1 MLQTGPWLG
10 DVALGRATAWGQ
22 VDRVSFEASMTSRAR
37 AGCAG
42 TGDVAALRA
51 GLVAVLLS
59 ALPTLALAKAEPPPV
74 AAPPVAAAPTPVA
87 VPAPSPPPTAEAKA
101 LADQIEQDKLAGV
114 AAFEKGDYKTALE
127 RFRNVRKADPND
139 DEAMF
144 LLGRAFLANDQPA
157 AAAEQFSTAIA
168 TNDKVEKYYYARAKA
183 DTRLGQYAAALADF
197 TRDLDLRGGKGTP
210 IYYLARG
217 DAYLG
222 NGQNDMAIRDY
233 KMVLSL
239 SGDAHAAYLHKGVAL
254 ARGQDLA
261 HALEDFDAA
270 EAAGK
275 SAGSLDFDTY
285 FYRGAVRQLSGD
297 KAGAFADYQAA
308 LQKADPR
315 APMARCLARAVD
327 TRRHSIFDRG
337 PPGCDGVSAQ
347 KALLTP
353 PTP

>member
-1 MLQTGPWLG
+1 
-10 DVALGRATAWGQ
+10 
-22 VDRVSFEASMTSRAR
+22 MTSRAR
-37 AGCAG
+37 AVCAG

-51 GLVAVLLS
+51 GLVAIMLS
-59 ALPTLALAKAEPPPV
+59 ALPSLAWARAEPAP
-74 AAPPVAAAPTPVA
+74 APPPLAAAPAGASSTPAVA
-87 VPAPSPPPTAEAKA
+87 PAPTPPPTAEAKA

-127 RFRNVRKADPND
+127 HFRNVRKADPNA

-157 AAAEQFSTAIA
+157 AAAEQFSIAIA

-285 FYRGAVRQLSGD
+285 FYRAAVRQLGGD

-337 PPGCDGVSAQ
+337 PPGCEGVSPQ
-347 KALLTP
+347 KALSTP
-353 PTP
+353 PAP